1 MNLVSSDNKFVVFGS
16 NGMAGS
22 SICRALKKNGYTKIL
37 QPLRKQL
44 NLLNYSEVNEWF
56 KLYKPEVVIIAAAK
70 VGGIHANNHYPA
82 DFILENLKIQN
93 NIIEISWRS
102 KVSKLLF
109 LGSSCIY
116 PKFAKQPISEEQ
128 LLKGELEPTN
138 QWYAIAKI
146 SGIKLCEALKKQY
159 NFNAISLMPTN
170 LYGPGDNYHPDN
182 SHVLPS
188 LIRRFCHAKI
198 KGHKEVVCWGTGS
211 PFREFLHVDDLGN
224 ACVFALENWDL
235 DAKNAPK
242 DENGVTLPF
251 LNVGTGLDISIKE
264 LANLVANL
272 VGFQGEII
280 WDSSKPDGTP
290 KKQLDVTR
298 INSIGWESQISLEKG
313 LKETINLYKKENIPY
328 LKYEKNLE

>member
-1 MNLVSSDNKFVVFGS
+1 MNLVSLNNKFVVFGS

-22 SICRALKKNGYTKIL
+22 FICRALKKSGYNKIL
-37 QPLRKQL
+37 KPLRNEL
-44 NLLNYSEVNEWF
+44 NLLNYSEVDEWF
-56 KLYKPEVVIIAAAK
+56 KLNKPEVVIIAAAK
-70 VGGIHANNHYPA
+70 VGGIHANDKYPA

-93 NIIEISWRS
+93 NIIEISWKA
-102 KVSKLLF
+102 KVRKLLF

-128 LLKGELEPTN
+128 LLKSELEPTN

-159 NFNAISLMPTN
+159 DFNAISLMPTN

-188 LIRRFCHAKI
+188 LIRRFCEAKF
-198 KGHKEVVCWGTGS
+198 KDLNEVVCWGTGS

-235 DAKNAPK
+235 DSQNAPK
-242 DENGVTLPF
+242 DENGTPLPF
-251 LNVGTGLDISIKE
+251 LNVGTGSDISIKD
-264 LANLVANL
+264 LAYLVADF

-290 KKQLDVTR
+290 KKQLDVKR
-298 INSIGWESQISLEKG
+298 INSIGWKSHISLEKG
-313 LKETINLYKKENIPY
+313 LKETINLYK
-328 LKYEKNLE
+328 EKNFNN